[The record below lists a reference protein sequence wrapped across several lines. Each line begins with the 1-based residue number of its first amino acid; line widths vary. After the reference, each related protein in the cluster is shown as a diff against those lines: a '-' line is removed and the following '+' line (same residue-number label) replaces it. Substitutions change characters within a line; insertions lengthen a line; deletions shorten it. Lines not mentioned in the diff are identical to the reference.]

1 MTGPSPF
8 HWLSGRFRSVGLWP
22 GGQKTGDQLAG
33 QQKAGGQK
41 ACGDKAGG
49 DKTGAHNSGETKAG
63 GTQLGGPKA
72 AGSLAESAWRPG
84 RWLRRASPVAS
95 CRTALSSNV
104 SLEGAA
110 AEVSRELRSG
120 AGGNG
125 GGGGGWRGGGWRGGG
140 AGWGGLGGR
149 GGGGDSG
156 DGEADLALVFC
167 STAYAS
173 DLPRLLPLLR
183 QSLKARHWIGC
194 VGGGVVGTDAD
205 GSPHELEQQA
215 ALAVTLLRL
224 PGAELQP
231 FVLDAKQLPD
241 LDGSAQPWLDWVGAD
256 PALADS
262 MLLFIDPGCPSIND
276 LISGLDYAYPRV
288 DKVGGIAGPHSA
300 SGGSLFFD
308 DRVVEGAVGCLIGGS
323 WRLDPVV
330 AQGCR
335 PIGPV
340 FAVERSERNVILE
353 LGDGNKK
360 ATPVACLQT
369 ILETLSPA
377 DREQVRHSLFLGVGR
392 NNFQLS
398 QADPASAPSSSPT
411 TSPSAFLVRNLLG
424 VDPRNGAIAV
434 AERLRVGQQVQFQL
448 RDAAAS
454 RQELQQLLERQSQTS
469 PAPLAGLLFACLG
482 RGKGLY
488 GGPDGDVSLCHE
500 LFPALPISG
509 AFCNGEIGPVA
520 GATHLHGY
528 TASWGFL
535 VPNPV
540 PGASDAGTSSDPPA

>member
-1 MTGPSPF
+1 MAGRSPF
-8 HWLSGRFRSVGLWP
+8 PWLPDRWLPSRFRPGTSSASRAKP
-22 GGQKTGDQLAG
+22 GGAG
-33 QQKAGGQK
+33 ATNTVSSPKGTSPAT
-41 ACGDKAGG
+41 AL
-49 DKTGAHNSGETKAG
+49 TGATRDWFARV
-63 GTQLGGPKA
+63 
-72 AGSLAESAWRPG
+72 WRPAQG
-84 RWLRRASPVAS
+84 LRRPAPQAS

-110 AEVSRELRSG
+110 AEVSLELRS
-120 AGGNG
+120 
-125 GGGGGWRGGGWRGGG
+125 RGG
-140 AGWGGLGGR
+140 AGP
-149 GGGGDSG
+149 GGGGD
-156 DGEADLALVFC
+156 EADLALVFC

-183 QSLKARHWIGC
+183 QSLTARHWIGC
-194 VGGGVVGTDAD
+194 VGGGVVGTGAD
-205 GSPHELEQQA
+205 GSPHEIEQQA

-224 PGAELQP
+224 PGAKLQP
-231 FVLDAKQLPD
+231 FVLNAKQLPD

-256 PALADS
+256 PALAES

-276 LISGLDYAYPRV
+276 LISGLDYAYPQV

-300 SGGSLFFD
+300 NGGSLLFD
-308 DRVVEGAVGCLIGGS
+308 DQVVEGAVGCLIGGR

-353 LGDGNKK
+353 LTDGSKK

-377 DREQVRHSLFLGVGR
+377 ERELVRHSLFLGVGR
-392 NNFQLS
+392 SNVQLS
-398 QADPASAPSSSPT
+398 GSE
-411 TSPSAFLVRNLLG
+411 PSAFLVRNLLG

-434 AERLRVGQQVQFQL
+434 AERLRLGQQVQFQL
-448 RDAAAS
+448 RDAATS
-454 RQELQQLLERQSQTS
+454 RQELQQLLERQSQVG
-469 PAPLAGLLFACLG
+469 PEPLAALLFACLG

-488 GGPDGDVSLCHE
+488 GGPDGDVGICQG
-500 LFPALPISG
+500 LFPAVPISG

-520 GATHLHGY
+520 GTTHLHGY

-535 VPNPV
+535 VPSPA
-540 PGASDAGTSSDPPA
+540 PGASDAGSSSDPPA

>member
-1 MTGPSPF
+1 MAGPSPF
-8 HWLSGRFRSVGLWP
+8 PWLPGRLRPGKVLP
-22 GGQKTGDQLAG
+22 GGRPPVGVSSDGSGPGGPRTSGPPYGQTQAPRSKPGFSLAG
-33 QQKAGGQK
+33 G
-41 ACGDKAGG
+41 
-49 DKTGAHNSGETKAG
+49 
-63 GTQLGGPKA
+63 
-72 AGSLAESAWRPG
+72 AWRPDQ
-84 RWLRRASPVAS
+84 WLRRAAPAAS
-95 CRTALSSNV
+95 CRTALSHNV

-120 AGGNG
+120 GGAGAGSWAG
-125 GGGGGWRGGGWRGGG
+125 GGGG
-140 AGWGGLGGR
+140 
-149 GGGGDSG
+149 S
-156 DGEADLALVFC
+156 EADLALVFC

-183 QSLKARHWIGC
+183 QGLKARHWIGC
-194 VGGGVVGTDAD
+194 VGGGVVGTGAD

-231 FVLDAKQLPD
+231 FVLNTKQLPD

-256 PALADS
+256 PALAES
-262 MLLFIDPGCPSIND
+262 MLLFIDPGSPSIND
-276 LISGLDYAYPRV
+276 LISGLDYAYPAV

-300 SGGSLFFD
+300 SGGSLLFD
-308 DRVVEGAVGCLIGGS
+308 DQVVEGAVGCLIGGS

-353 LGDGNKK
+353 LADGSKK

-377 DREQVRHSLFLGVGR
+377 ERELVRHSLFLGVGR
-392 NNFQLS
+392 NTFQ
-398 QADPASAPSSSPT
+398 PSGSD
-411 TSPSAFLVRNLLG
+411 PSAFLVRNLLG

-434 AERLRVGQQVQFQL
+434 AERLRLGQQVQFQL

-454 RQELQQLLERQSQTS
+454 RQELQQLLERQSQAG
-469 PAPLAGLLFACLG
+469 PEPLAALLFACLG

-488 GGPDGDVSLCHE
+488 GGPDGDVGICHE
-500 LFPALPISG
+500 LFPAVPISG

-520 GATHLHGY
+520 GATQLHGY

-535 VPNPV
+535 VPNTAPNS
-540 PGASDAGTSSDPPA
+540 SDAGASSDPPA